1 MQKTLITGAST
12 GIGLETALL
21 LARNGFR
28 VFAGVRNP
36 EGATALQAA
45 LGAETLPV
53 TVVKLDVCDEAS
65 IPAAMAVTGA
75 VDVLVNNAG
84 IPGEGQPAETSS
96 IAQGQLVFDTNY
108 WGAIRMTQAVL
119 PAMREARRGTIVNVS
134 SIAGLLTLGE
144 LGHYTASKHALEA
157 ASEVLAQE
165 TGHFGIRVA
174 IIEPGVI
181 LTPIFGKLQAP
192 TPQTSPYF
200 FALRRCMAFFQ
211 SQFVNGTLPDAV
223 AVTILHAITT
233 NEPKLRYLVGRDAV
247 ALAAGRAAMSDEDW
261 VADFAIEDDEA
272 FFDRMQQRFGLDL
285 WRRPANPPQ

>member
-1 MQKTLITGAST
+1 
-12 GIGLETALL
+12 
-21 LARNGFR
+21 
-28 VFAGVRNP
+28 
-36 EGATALQAA
+36 
-45 LGAETLPV
+45 
-53 TVVKLDVCDEAS
+53 
-65 IPAAMAVTGA
+65 MAVTGA

-84 IPGEGQPAETSS
+84 IPGEGQPMETSS
-96 IAQGQLVFDTNY
+96 IAQGQVVFDTNY

-134 SIAGLLTLGE
+134 SIAGLMTLGE

-165 TGHFGIRVA
+165 TGNLGIRVA

-181 LTPIFGKLQAP
+181 LTPIFGKLQDP
-192 TPQTSPYF
+192 TPETSPYF

-223 AVTILHAITT
+223 AATILHAITT

-272 FFDRMQQRFGLDL
+272 FFDRMHQRFGLDL
-285 WRRPANPPQ
+285 WRKPANPPQ